1 MEEPAA
7 AEEWQGATQK
17 RKAWAK
23 SRDSWQASEA
33 EDLSAAATQLARGE
47 EEEEDDEEEEEEEE
61 EDRERDHLAGGKL
74 PLAAESG
81 HSVPNEKIAIW
92 LKDCRTP
99 LGASLDEQSNPL
111 LKGMLVRNGGS
122 FEDDLSLGAEA
133 NHLRSDTHMETCN
146 GMLAKEKRLQFHQ
159 KGRSMNSTGSGKS
172 SATVSSVSEL
182 LELYEEDPEE
192 VLYNLGFGR
201 DEPDIASKIPAR
213 FFNSSSFARGID
225 IKVFL
230 NAQMQRMEVENPNFA
245 LTSRFRQIEVLTTV
259 ANAFSSLYSQVSG
272 TPLQKIGSMN
282 SVSSSKEASSPP
294 PLNRSNTASRLMKT
308 LSKLNL
314 CGAQQADSSGCSTP
328 SPVEKGKGPAET
340 ESEENDAKNDSKL
353 PKFSK
358 KKDSPSFLATVK
370 EEIASSQSNATDTHR
385 LEIVPAGTD
394 DKHENTVSAADVQNS
409 RLVSPQDRQCGESGL
424 LDPSSLSSSPSAPN
438 TTTCES
444 GAPAQ
449 RPPVASVGRE
459 PCMPLAN
466 PSVMNLMLQQK
477 DSFEM
482 EEIQSTEGDLPH
494 VPASHQLAVT
504 KSRKDQ
510 LLRTASQHSDS
521 SGFAEDSSTDCSP
534 FNQLQ
539 VQESLQGMGSS
550 ADSCDSETT
559 VTSHSEEQ
567 KTPIAKERPCFNKF
581 EEEEEEEEDDDEEDD
596 ISQVEK
602 GKVEA
607 YSENLRKDGKR
618 NCDYE
623 AEQNNGGESKSSHV
637 SKIVGGEDSSK
648 DEGIFSEQKELELLE
663 EGSDESD
670 VDNDTTFEFPQYQT
684 HHILKSLESLE
695 GDSSSP
701 SSLDRVHVALQRA
714 RMRVIGTSD
723 SRAGRSFFKSKDLLR
738 KQRQWL
744 AESGY
749 PLRRSQSLPTALLNP
764 VKVVS
769 SVNVQL
775 TPGKE
780 TLCGPPSFT
789 YKYTHMEEDEKLT
802 SEDDKQEDQAATS
815 QPVCKS
821 TLFIATSSSKREVPQ
836 AGLRRLSEAPSPTRG
851 QSCPLQT
858 PAHMS
863 QSTCSLHSLPAE
875 WLDRP
880 LCEHMRTLSTHSVPS
895 ISGSSLSALLSP
907 FSCPFSPRHSG
918 YSHRPHAINPP
929 STVEMQLRRVLHDI
943 RNSLQN
949 LSQYPVMR
957 GQDLSAATG
966 YTTQRSSILPLYE
979 NTFQELQVVR
989 RNLNLFRTQMMDLEL
1004 AMLRQQTT
1012 VYQHMTEEE
1021 RYEAD
1026 QLQSLRK
1033 SVRMELQEL
1042 EMQLEERLLALEDQL
1057 RSLHMS
1063 SPYRPQ
1069 THLGMYGSRSADNL
1083 SCPSPLNVIEPV
1095 SELMREQSFLKSE
1108 LGLGLGDLGL
1118 ENLPA
1123 EGTESVFSHGNSDSS
1138 SVCSTASRKA
1148 GVGSSELT
1156 GKSKSQSKKL
1166 YRASVALT
1174 PTPPVRT
1181 GTGQQVESSEEFA
1194 DSKPEMEHKLERVPL
1209 VPSFDEIHRSV
1220 EQEELQQVIRE
1231 RKPWQS
1237 AVSCAPC
1244 PKLLVRKKTNIGNC
1258 HDRHMGLSQCRNR
1271 YHVTQE

>member
-1 MEEPAA
+1 
-7 AEEWQGATQK
+7 
-17 RKAWAK
+17 
-23 SRDSWQASEA
+23 
-33 EDLSAAATQLARGE
+33 
-47 EEEEDDEEEEEEEE
+47 
-61 EDRERDHLAGGKL
+61 
-74 PLAAESG
+74 
-81 HSVPNEKIAIW
+81 
-92 LKDCRTP
+92 
-99 LGASLDEQSNPL
+99 
-111 LKGMLVRNGGS
+111 MLVRNGGS

-133 NHLRSDTHMETCN
+133 NHLRSDTQTETCN
-146 GMLAKEKRLQFHQ
+146 GVLAKDRRLQFHQ

-230 NAQMQRMEVENPNFA
+230 NAQIQRMEVENPSFA

-314 CGAQQADSSGCSTP
+314 YGTQQADGSSSSSP
-328 SPVEKGKGPAET
+328 SPVEKGKSLAEVG
-340 ESEENDAKNDSKL
+340 SEENDVKNESKL
-353 PKFSK
+353 QKYPK
-358 KKDSPSFLATVK
+358 KKDCPPFLAPVK
-370 EEIASSQSNATDTHR
+370 EEIGSSQTKAANAERPAHLPAETADAQEGTLPPADGQAGR
-385 LEIVPAGTD
+385 LA
-394 DKHENTVSAADVQNS
+394 SA
-409 RLVSPQDRQCGESGL
+409 QDRPCEELGL
-424 LDPSSLSSSPSAPN
+424 LDSPGLSSSSSTSDSSVLTQRLSTASA
-438 TTTCES
+438 
-444 GAPAQ
+444 
-449 RPPVASVGRE
+449 GRD
-459 PCMPLAN
+459 PCAPLAN
-466 PSVMNLMLQQK
+466 PSVTNLMLQQK

-494 VPASHQLAVT
+494 VSATHQLAVT

-521 SGFAEDSSTDCSP
+521 SGFAEDSTDCSP
-534 FNQLQ
+534 FSQLQ

-567 KTPIAKERPCFNKF
+567 KTPIAKEMPCFDKF
-581 EEEEEEEEDDDEEDD
+581 EEEEEDDDEEDYD
-596 ISQVEK
+596 DDEEDIISQVERQ
-602 GKVEA
+602 KVGP
-607 YSENLRKDGKR
+607 SSDRRRSGDRKISDCKT
-618 NCDYE
+618 
-623 AEQNNGGESKSSHV
+623 EQNQGQESKSSHV
-637 SKIVGGEDSSK
+637 SETVQGEVSSK
-648 DEGIFSEQKELELLE
+648 EEDISSEQKESNVLE
-663 EGSDESD
+663 EGS
-670 VDNDTTFEFPQYQT
+670 VFEFPEYHT
-684 HHILKSLESLE
+684 HHILKSMQSLE
-695 GDSSSP
+695 DGGSSP
-701 SSLDRVHVALQRA
+701 SPVDRVHVALQRA
-714 RMRVIGTSD
+714 EMRIISSPD
-723 SRAGRSFFKSKDLLR
+723 SKARCTLLKSKDLLR
-738 KQRQWL
+738 KQRLWF

-749 PLRRSQSLPTALLNP
+749 PLRRSQSLPTALLSP

-780 TLCGPPSFT
+780 TFCSPPSFT
-789 YKYTHMEEDEKLT
+789 YKYTQVEEDEKAA
-802 SEDDKQEDQAATS
+802 SENEDEATS
-815 QPVCKS
+815 SHPVCKS
-821 TLFIATSSSKREVPQ
+821 TLFIAPSSSKREVPQ
-836 AGLRRLSEAPSPTRG
+836 AGPSRLSEELSPTRV
-851 QSCPLQT
+851 QSCPLHT
-858 PAHMS
+858 PAAMS
-863 QSTCSLHSLPAE
+863 QSTCSLHSLPTE
-875 WLDRP
+875 WQDRP

-895 ISGSSLSALLSP
+895 ISGSSFNAMLSP
-907 FSCPFSPRHSG
+907 FSCPFFPRHG
-918 YSHRPHAINPP
+918 VPHRSLAMNPP

-1004 AMLRQQTT
+1004 TMLRQQTT

-1021 RYEAD
+1021 RFEAD

-1069 THLGMYGSRSADNL
+1069 THMGMYGSRSADNL
-1083 SCPSPLNVIEPV
+1083 LCPSPLNVIEPV
-1095 SELMREQSFLKSE
+1095 SELIREQSFLKSE
-1108 LGLGLGDLGL
+1108 LGLGLGELGL
-1118 ENLPA
+1118 ETLPA
-1123 EGTESVFSHGNSDSS
+1123 EGTESLFSHGNSDSS
-1138 SVCSTASRKA
+1138 SVCSGHTGRKA
-1148 GVGSSELT
+1148 
-1156 GKSKSQSKKL
+1156 KSQTKKL

-1174 PTPPVRT
+1174 PTPPVRA
-1181 GTGQQVESSEEFA
+1181 GTGQQVESSEEFV
-1194 DSKPEMEHKLERVPL
+1194 DSKPEVEHKLEKVPL
-1209 VPSFDEIHRSV
+1209 MPSVDEIHKAV

-1231 RKPWQS
+1231 IKESIVGEIRREIVS
-1237 AVSCAPC
+1237 GLLAAVSPQSRSSTA
-1244 PKLLVRKKTNIGNC
+1244 KQ
-1258 HDRHMGLSQCRNR
+1258 D
-1271 YHVTQE
+1271 TQP

>member
-1 MEEPAA
+1 
-7 AEEWQGATQK
+7 
-17 RKAWAK
+17 
-23 SRDSWQASEA
+23 
-33 EDLSAAATQLARGE
+33 
-47 EEEEDDEEEEEEEE
+47 
-61 EDRERDHLAGGKL
+61 
-74 PLAAESG
+74 
-81 HSVPNEKIAIW
+81 
-92 LKDCRTP
+92 
-99 LGASLDEQSNPL
+99 
-111 LKGMLVRNGGS
+111 NGV
-122 FEDDLSLGAEA
+122 
-133 NHLRSDTHMETCN
+133 
-146 GMLAKEKRLQFHQ
+146 LAKDRRLQFHQ

-213 FFNSSSFARGID
+213 FFNSASFARGID

-230 NAQMQRMEVENPNFA
+230 NAQIQRMEVENPSFA

-314 CGAQQADSSGCSTP
+314 CGTQQADGSSSSSP
-328 SPVEKGKGPAET
+328 SPVEKGRSPAEVGN
-340 ESEENDAKNDSKL
+340 EENDVKNESKL
-353 PKFSK
+353 PKYPK
-358 KKDSPSFLATVK
+358 KKDCPSFLATVK
-370 EEIASSQSNATDTHR
+370 EEIGSSQTKAANAERPVHLPAVTGDAQEGTVPPADGQSGR
-385 LEIVPAGTD
+385 LA
-394 DKHENTVSAADVQNS
+394 SA
-409 RLVSPQDRQCGESGL
+409 QDRPCEEPGL
-424 LDPSSLSSSPSAPN
+424 LDSPGLSSSSS
-438 TTTCES
+438 TSDSSVLT
-444 GAPAQ
+444 Q
-449 RPPVASVGRE
+449 RLCTASPGRD
-459 PCMPLAN
+459 PCAPLAN
-466 PSVMNLMLQQK
+466 PSVTNLMLQQK

-494 VPASHQLAVT
+494 VSATHQLAVT

-521 SGFAEDSSTDCSP
+521 SGFAEDSTDCSP

-567 KTPIAKERPCFNKF
+567 KTPIAKELPCFDKF
-581 EEEEEEEEDDDEEDD
+581 EEEEEGDDDEEDYD
-596 ISQVEK
+596 DDEEDIISQVERR
-602 GKVEA
+602 KVGA
-607 YSENLRKDGKR
+607 SSDSRRSEDRKISDCK
-618 NCDYE
+618 
-623 AEQNNGGESKSSHV
+623 AEQNQGQESKSSHISQTV
-637 SKIVGGEDSSK
+637 QGAVSSK
-648 DEGIFSEQKELELLE
+648 KEGISSEQKESDLLE
-663 EGSDESD
+663 EGN
-670 VDNDTTFEFPQYQT
+670 VFEFPQYHT
-684 HHILKSLESLE
+684 HHILKSMQSLE
-695 GDSSSP
+695 GDGSSP
-701 SSLDRVHVALQRA
+701 SSVDRVQVALQRA
-714 RMRVIGTSD
+714 EMRIINSPD
-723 SRAGRSFFKSKDLLR
+723 SKARCTLLKSKDLLR
-738 KQRQWL
+738 KQRLWF

-780 TLCGPPSFT
+780 TLCSPLSFT
-789 YKYTHMEEDEKLT
+789 YKYTQVEEDEKAASENDR
-802 SEDDKQEDQAATS
+802 SEDEAAS
-815 QPVCKS
+815 SHPVCKS
-821 TLFIATSSSKREVPQ
+821 TLFIAPSSSKKEAPQ
-836 AGLRRLSEAPSPTRG
+836 AGPSRLSEELSPTRV
-851 QSCPLQT
+851 QSCPLHT
-858 PAHMS
+858 PAAMS

-875 WLDRP
+875 WQDRP
-880 LCEHMRTLSTHSVPS
+880 LCEHMRTLSSHSVPS
-895 ISGSSLSALLSP
+895 ISGSSFSAMLSP
-907 FSCPFSPRHSG
+907 FSCPFFPRHG
-918 YSHRPHAINPP
+918 APHRPLAMNPP

-1004 AMLRQQTT
+1004 TMLRQQTT

-1021 RYEAD
+1021 RFEAD

-1069 THLGMYGSRSADNL
+1069 THIGMYGSRSADNL

-1095 SELMREQSFLKSE
+1095 SELIREQSFLKSE
-1108 LGLGLGDLGL
+1108 LGLGLGELGL
-1118 ENLPA
+1118 ETLPA

-1138 SVCSTASRKA
+1138 SVCSGHTGRKA
-1148 GVGSSELT
+1148 
-1156 GKSKSQSKKL
+1156 KSQSKKL

-1174 PTPPVRT
+1174 PTPPVRA
-1181 GTGQQVESSEEFA
+1181 GTGQQVESSEELE
-1194 DSKPEMEHKLERVPL
+1194 DSKPEVEHKLEKVPL
-1209 VPSFDEIHRSV
+1209 MPSVDEIHKAV

-1231 RKPWQS
+1231 IKESIVGEIRREIVS
-1237 AVSCAPC
+1237 GLLAAVSPQSRSATA
-1244 PKLLVRKKTNIGNC
+1244 KQ
-1258 HDRHMGLSQCRNR
+1258 D
-1271 YHVTQE
+1271 TQP

>member
-1 MEEPAA
+1 
-7 AEEWQGATQK
+7 
-17 RKAWAK
+17 
-23 SRDSWQASEA
+23 
-33 EDLSAAATQLARGE
+33 
-47 EEEEDDEEEEEEEE
+47 
-61 EDRERDHLAGGKL
+61 
-74 PLAAESG
+74 
-81 HSVPNEKIAIW
+81 
-92 LKDCRTP
+92 RTP

-133 NHLRSDTHMETCN
+133 NHLRTDTQTETCN
-146 GMLAKEKRLQFHQ
+146 GVLAKDRRLQFHQ

-230 NAQMQRMEVENPNFA
+230 NAQIQRMEVENPSFA

-314 CGAQQADSSGCSTP
+314 CGTQQADGSSSSSP
-328 SPVEKGKGPAET
+328 SPVEKGKSPAEVG
-340 ESEENDAKNDSKL
+340 SEENDVKNESKL
-353 PKFSK
+353 PKYPK
-358 KKDSPSFLATVK
+358 KKDCPSFLATVK
-370 EEIASSQSNATDTHR
+370 EEIGSSQTKAANTDR
-385 LEIVPAGTD
+385 PAHLPAVTD
-394 DKHENTVSAADVQNS
+394 DAQEGTVPPADGQGG
-409 RLVSPQDRQCGESGL
+409 RLAGAQDRPCEEPGL
-424 LDPSSLSSSPSAPN
+424 LDSPGLSSSSSTSDSSVLTQRLSTASPGRDPCAPL
-438 TTTCES
+438 T
-444 GAPAQ
+444 
-449 RPPVASVGRE
+449 
-459 PCMPLAN
+459 N
-466 PSVMNLMLQQK
+466 PSITNLMLQQK

-494 VPASHQLAVT
+494 VSATHQLAVT

-521 SGFAEDSSTDCSP
+521 SGFAEDSTDSSP

-567 KTPIAKERPCFNKF
+567 KTPIAKELPCFDKF
-581 EEEEEEEEDDDEEDD
+581 EEEEEEDDDDDEDYDDDEEDI
-596 ISQVEK
+596 ISQVERR
-602 GKVEA
+602 KVGA
-607 YSENLRKDGKR
+607 SSDRRRSEDRKIS
-618 NCDYE
+618 DYKT
-623 AEQNNGGESKSSHV
+623 EQNQGQESKSSHISETV
-637 SKIVGGEDSSK
+637 KGEVSSK
-648 DEGIFSEQKELELLE
+648 EEDVSSEPKESDLLE
-663 EGSDESD
+663 EGS
-670 VDNDTTFEFPQYQT
+670 VFEFPQYHT
-684 HHILKSLESLE
+684 HHILKSMQSLE
-695 GDSSSP
+695 DGGSSP
-701 SSLDRVHVALQRA
+701 SSVDRVHVALQRA
-714 RMRVIGTSD
+714 EMRIISSPD
-723 SRAGRSFFKSKDLLR
+723 SKARCTLLKSKDLLR
-738 KQRQWL
+738 KQRLWF

-749 PLRRSQSLPTALLNP
+749 PLRRSQSLPTALLSP

-780 TLCGPPSFT
+780 TLCSPPSFT
-789 YKYTHMEEDEKLT
+789 YKYTRVEEDEKAASENDR
-802 SEDDKQEDQAATS
+802 SEDEAAS
-815 QPVCKS
+815 SHPVCKS
-821 TLFIATSSSKREVPQ
+821 TLFIAPSSSKKEVPQ
-836 AGLRRLSEAPSPTRG
+836 AGLSRLSEELSPSRV
-851 QSCPLQT
+851 QSCPLHT
-858 PAHMS
+858 PAAMS
-863 QSTCSLHSLPAE
+863 QSTCSLHSLPTE
-875 WLDRP
+875 WQDRP

-895 ISGSSLSALLSP
+895 ISGSSFSTMLSP
-907 FSCPFSPRHSG
+907 FSCPFFPRHG
-918 YSHRPHAINPP
+918 VPHRPLAMNPP

-1004 AMLRQQTT
+1004 TMLRQQTT

-1057 RSLHMS
+1057 RGLHMS

-1069 THLGMYGSRSADNL
+1069 THIGMYGSRSADNL

-1108 LGLGLGDLGL
+1108 LGLGLGELGL
-1118 ENLPA
+1118 ETLPA
-1123 EGTESVFSHGNSDSS
+1123 EGTESIFSHGNSDSS
-1138 SVCSTASRKA
+1138 SVCSGHTGRKA
-1148 GVGSSELT
+1148 
-1156 GKSKSQSKKL
+1156 KSQSKKL

-1174 PTPPVRT
+1174 PTPPVRA
-1181 GTGQQVESSEEFA
+1181 GQQVESSEELA
-1194 DSKPEMEHKLERVPL
+1194 DSKPEVEHKLEKVPL
-1209 VPSFDEIHRSV
+1209 MPSADEIHKAV

-1231 RKPWQS
+1231 IKESIVGEIRREIVS
-1237 AVSCAPC
+1237 GLLAAVSPQSRAATA
-1244 PKLLVRKKTNIGNC
+1244 KQ
-1258 HDRHMGLSQCRNR
+1258 D
-1271 YHVTQE
+1271 

>member
-1 MEEPAA
+1 
-7 AEEWQGATQK
+7 
-17 RKAWAK
+17 
-23 SRDSWQASEA
+23 
-33 EDLSAAATQLARGE
+33 
-47 EEEEDDEEEEEEEE
+47 
-61 EDRERDHLAGGKL
+61 
-74 PLAAESG
+74 
-81 HSVPNEKIAIW
+81 
-92 LKDCRTP
+92 
-99 LGASLDEQSNPL
+99 
-111 LKGMLVRNGGS
+111 MLVRNGGS

-133 NHLRSDTHMETCN
+133 NHLRSDTQVETCN
-146 GMLAKEKRLQFHQ
+146 GVVAKERRLQFHQ
-159 KGRSMNSTGSGKS
+159 RGRSMNSTGSGKS

-230 NAQMQRMEVENPNFA
+230 NAQIQRMEVENPNFA

-314 CGAQQADSSGCSTP
+314 YGTQQADGSSCSIP
-328 SPVEKGKGPAET
+328 SPVEKGTSLAESG
-340 ESEENDAKNDSKL
+340 SEESDVKNESKL
-353 PKFSK
+353 PKLSK
-358 KKDSPSFLATVK
+358 KRDSSSFLATVK
-370 EEIASSQSNATDTHR
+370 EELANSQTSAMDTHKPANF
-385 LEIVPAGTD
+385 PAGTG
-394 DKHENTVSAADVQNS
+394 DKQEGTVPPAEEQNS
-409 RLVSPQDRQCGESGL
+409 RSTSAQERPCEEFGL
-424 LDPSSLSSSPSAPN
+424 MDLPGLSSSSSSSNSSASTQRLPSAL
-438 TTTCES
+438 S
-444 GAPAQ
+444 GRDSCA
-449 RPPVASVGRE
+449 
-459 PCMPLAN
+459 PLAN
-466 PSVMNLMLQQK
+466 PSIMNLMVQQK

-494 VPASHQLAVT
+494 VPASHQLTVT

-559 VTSHSEEQ
+559 VTSHSEDQ
-567 KTPIAKERPCFNKF
+567 KTPLAKELPCFSKF
-581 EEEEEEEEDDDEEDD
+581 EDEEEDDDEEDND
-596 ISQVEK
+596 DDEEDVISQVERRK
-602 GKVEA
+602 LGIPENRT
-607 YSENLRKDGKR
+607 SEDRKII
-618 NCDYE
+618 DYE
-623 AEQNNGGESKSSHV
+623 TEQNQGGESKSSHISEIVQGEV
-637 SKIVGGEDSSK
+637 SAKEDDIS
-648 DEGIFSEQKELELLE
+648 SEQKELDLLE
-663 EGSDESD
+663 EGS
-670 VDNDTTFEFPQYQT
+670 VFEFPQYHT
-684 HHILKSLESLE
+684 HHILKSMESLS
-695 GDSSSP
+695 GGGSSQ
-701 SSLDRVHVALQRA
+701 SSVDRVHVALQRA
-714 RMRVIGTSD
+714 EMRIVSTSD
-723 SRAGRSFFKSKDLLR
+723 SRAGRTLLKSKDLLR
-738 KQRQWL
+738 KQRLWF

-775 TPGKE
+775 TPGKD
-780 TLCGPPSFT
+780 TLCSPPSFT
-789 YKYTHMEEDEKLT
+789 YQYTRLEEDEKVV
-802 SEDDKQEDQAATS
+802 SEKDKSEGEAAAS

-821 TLFIATSSSKREVPQ
+821 TLFIAPSSSKKEVSQTGPN
-836 AGLRRLSEAPSPTRG
+836 RLSEEPSPTRV
-851 QSCPLQT
+851 QSCLLHT

-875 WLDRP
+875 WQDRP
-880 LCEHMRTLSTHSVPS
+880 LCEHVRTLSTHSVPS
-895 ISGSSLSALLSP
+895 VSSSSFSTSLSP
-907 FSCPFSPRHSG
+907 FTSPFSPRYAG
-918 YSHRPHAINPP
+918 FPRRPHAINPP

-949 LSQYPVMR
+949 LSQNPVMR
-957 GQDLSAATG
+957 SQDLSAAMG
-966 YTTQRSSILPLYE
+966 YTTQRPSILPLYE

-1004 AMLRQQTT
+1004 TMLRQQTT
-1012 VYQHMTEEE
+1012 VYQHMTEDE
-1021 RYEAD
+1021 RFEAD

-1042 EMQLEERLLALEDQL
+1042 ELQLEERLLALEDQL

-1069 THLGMYGSRSADNL
+1069 THVGMYGSRSADNL

-1095 SELMREQSFLKSE
+1095 SELIREQSFLKSE
-1108 LGLGLGDLGL
+1108 LGLGLGDIGL
-1118 ENLPA
+1118 ETLPA

-1138 SVCSTASRKA
+1138 SVCSGHTGRKA
-1148 GVGSSELT
+1148 ELT

-1174 PTPPVRT
+1174 PTPPVRACA
-1181 GTGQQVESSEEFA
+1181 GQPMETSEELG
-1194 DSKPEMEHKLERVPL
+1194 DSKPEVEHKLEKVPL
-1209 VPSFDEIHRSV
+1209 VPSLEEIHKTV
-1220 EQEELQQVIRE
+1220 EQDELQQVIRE
-1231 RKPWQS
+1231 IKESIVGEIRREIVS
-1237 AVSCAPC
+1237 GLLAAVSPQSRSATA
-1244 PKLLVRKKTNIGNC
+1244 KQ
-1258 HDRHMGLSQCRNR
+1258 D
-1271 YHVTQE
+1271 TQP

>member
-1 MEEPAA
+1 
-7 AEEWQGATQK
+7 
-17 RKAWAK
+17 
-23 SRDSWQASEA
+23 
-33 EDLSAAATQLARGE
+33 
-47 EEEEDDEEEEEEEE
+47 
-61 EDRERDHLAGGKL
+61 
-74 PLAAESG
+74 
-81 HSVPNEKIAIW
+81 
-92 LKDCRTP
+92 RTP

-122 FEDDLSLGAEA
+122 FEDDLSLGAEGVF
-133 NHLRSDTHMETCN
+133 SICIDSN
-146 GMLAKEKRLQFHQ
+146 GVLAKEKRLQFHQ

-230 NAQMQRMEVENPNFA
+230 NAQIQRMEVENPNFA

-314 CGAQQADSSGCSTP
+314 CGTQQADGSSCPAP
-328 SPVEKGKGPAET
+328 SPVEKAKSPAELG
-340 ESEENDAKNDSKL
+340 SEENDVKNESKL
-353 PKFSK
+353 PKHSK

-370 EEIASSQSNATDTHR
+370 EEIASSQTSAADTR
-385 LEIVPAGTD
+385 KPANLAAGTD
-394 DKHENTVSAADVQNS
+394 DKQEGTVLPAVVQSS
-409 RLVSPQDRQCGESGL
+409 RLASAQDRPCEESGL
-424 LDPSSLSSSPSAPN
+424 LDSPSLSSSSS
-438 TTTCES
+438 TSSSSTSTQRL
-444 GAPAQ
+444 PA
-449 RPPVASVGRE
+449 ASPGRD
-459 PCMPLAN
+459 PCAPLAN
-466 PSVMNLMLQQK
+466 PSIMNLMLQQK

-494 VPASHQLAVT
+494 VTASHQLAVT

-567 KTPIAKERPCFNKF
+567 KTPIAKELPCFNKF
-581 EEEEEEEEDDDEEDD
+581 EEEEEDDDDDDDDNDEEDI
-596 ISQVEK
+596 ISQIERRK
-602 GKVEA
+602 A
-607 YSENLRKDGKR
+607 RAPSENRRSEDRKII
-618 NCDYE
+618 DYE
-623 AEQNNGGESKSSHV
+623 TEQNQGGESKSSHISETV
-637 SKIVGGEDSSK
+637 QGEVSSK
-648 DEGIFSEQKELELLE
+648 EEDISSERKELDLLE
-663 EGSDESD
+663 EGS
-670 VDNDTTFEFPQYQT
+670 VFEFPQYHT
-684 HHILKSLESLE
+684 HHILKSMESLE
-695 GDSSSP
+695 GGGSSP
-701 SSLDRVHVALQRA
+701 LSMDRVHVALQRA
-714 RMRVIGTSD
+714 EMRIVSTSD
-723 SRAGRSFFKSKDLLR
+723 SRAGRTLLKSKDLLR
-738 KQRQWL
+738 KQRLWF

-780 TLCGPPSFT
+780 TLCSPPSFT
-789 YKYTHMEEDEKLT
+789 YKYTRVEEDEKPA
-802 SEDDKQEDQAATS
+802 SENDKSEGEAAAS

-821 TLFIATSSSKREVPQ
+821 TLFIAPSSSKKEVPQ
-836 AGLRRLSEAPSPTRG
+836 TGPNRLSAEPSPTRV
-851 QSCPLQT
+851 QSCPLHA

-875 WLDRP
+875 WQDRP
-880 LCEHMRTLSTHSVPS
+880 LCEHMRTLSTHSIPS
-895 ISGSSLSALLSP
+895 ISGSSFGGLLSP
-907 FSCPFSPRHSG
+907 FSCPFSPRHAG
-918 YSHRPHAINPP
+918 FPHRPHAINPP
-929 STVEMQLRRVLHDI
+929 STVEMQLRRVLS
-943 RNSLQN
+943 SLQN

-957 GQDLSAATG
+957 GQDLSAATS

-1004 AMLRQQTT
+1004 TMLRQQTT

-1069 THLGMYGSRSADNL
+1069 THIGMYGSRSADNL

-1095 SELMREQSFLKSE
+1095 SELIREQSFLKSE

-1118 ENLPA
+1118 ETLPA

-1138 SVCSTASRKA
+1138 SVCSSHAGRKA

-1174 PTPPVRT
+1174 PTPPVRA
-1181 GTGQQVESSEEFA
+1181 GAGQQVESSEELA
-1194 DSKPEMEHKLERVPL
+1194 DSKPEVEHKLEKVPL
-1209 VPSFDEIHRSV
+1209 VPSVDEIHKSV

-1231 RKPWQS
+1231 IKESIVGEIRREIVS
-1237 AVSCAPC
+1237 GLLAAVSPQSRSATA
-1244 PKLLVRKKTNIGNC
+1244 KQ
-1258 HDRHMGLSQCRNR
+1258 D
-1271 YHVTQE
+1271 TQ

>member
-1 MEEPAA
+1 
-7 AEEWQGATQK
+7 
-17 RKAWAK
+17 
-23 SRDSWQASEA
+23 
-33 EDLSAAATQLARGE
+33 
-47 EEEEDDEEEEEEEE
+47 
-61 EDRERDHLAGGKL
+61 
-74 PLAAESG
+74 
-81 HSVPNEKIAIW
+81 
-92 LKDCRTP
+92 
-99 LGASLDEQSNPL
+99 
-111 LKGMLVRNGGS
+111 MLVRNGGS

-133 NHLRSDTHMETCN
+133 NQLQSDTQMETCN
-146 GMLAKEKRLQFHQ
+146 GVLAKERRLQFHQ

-213 FFNSSSFARGID
+213 FFNTSSFARGID

-230 NAQMQRMEVENPNFA
+230 NAQIQRMEVENPNFA

-282 SVSSSKEASSPP
+282 SMSSSKEASSPP

-314 CGAQQADSSGCSTP
+314 CGTQPTDGSGCSIP
-328 SPVEKGKGPAET
+328 SPIEKGKCPAESG
-340 ESEENDAKNDSKL
+340 SEENDVKNESKL
-353 PKFSK
+353 AKYSK

-370 EEIASSQSNATDTHR
+370 EEIASSQTNAVDTHK
-385 LEIVPAGTD
+385 LANLPAGTED
-394 DKHENTVSAADVQNS
+394 EREGMVPPVDVQS
-409 RLVSPQDRQCGESGL
+409 SILASAQDTPCEESGP
-424 LDPSSLSSSPSAPN
+424 LDSPSLSSSSSTSKSSAS
-438 TTTCES
+438 TQRL
-444 GAPAQ
+444 PATLPD
-449 RPPVASVGRE
+449 RD
-459 PCMPLAN
+459 PCAPLAN
-466 PSVMNLMLQQK
+466 PSIMNLMLQQK

-510 LLRTASQHSDS
+510 LLRSASQHSDS

-567 KTPIAKERPCFNKF
+567 KPPTAKELPCCNKF
-581 EEEEEEEEDDDEEDD
+581 EEEDDDDEENDDDEEDI
-596 ISQVEK
+596 ISQVERR
-602 GKVEA
+602 KVGA
-607 YSENLRKDGKR
+607 PSENRRSEGRKII
-618 NCDYE
+618 DYE
-623 AEQNNGGESKSSHV
+623 TEQNQGGESKSSHV
-637 SKIVGGEDSSK
+637 LETVQGEVGSKEEDISS
-648 DEGIFSEQKELELLE
+648 GQKELDLLE
-663 EGSDESD
+663 EGS
-670 VDNDTTFEFPQYQT
+670 VFEFPQYHT
-684 HHILKSLESLE
+684 HHILKSMESVE
-695 GDSSSP
+695 GGGSSS
-701 SSLDRVHVALQRA
+701 SSVDRVHVALQRA
-714 RMRVIGTSD
+714 EMRIVSTSD
-723 SRAGRSFFKSKDLLR
+723 SRAGHTLLKSKDLLR
-738 KQRQWL
+738 KQRLWF

-749 PLRRSQSLPTALLNP
+749 PLRRSQSLPSALLNP

-780 TLCGPPSFT
+780 TLCSPPSFT
-789 YKYTHMEEDEKLT
+789 FKYTHVEEDEKVT
-802 SEDDKQEDQAATS
+802 PENDRSEGEAAAS

-821 TLFIATSSSKREVPQ
+821 TLFITPSSMLFIAPSSSKKEVPQ
-836 AGLRRLSEAPSPTRG
+836 SGPNRLFEDPSLSRV
-851 QSCPLQT
+851 QSCLLHM

-863 QSTCSLHSLPAE
+863 QSMCSLHSLPTE
-875 WLDRP
+875 WQDRP

-895 ISGSSLSALLSP
+895 ISGSSLGTLLSP
-907 FSCPFSPRHSG
+907 FSCPYSPRHAG
-918 YSHRPHAINPP
+918 FPHRPHAINPP
-929 STVEMQLRRVLHDI
+929 STGEMQLRRVLHAI

-957 GQDLSAATG
+957 GQDLSVATG

-1004 AMLRQQTT
+1004 TMLRQQTT

-1026 QLQSLRK
+1026 QLQCLRK

-1042 EMQLEERLLALEDQL
+1042 EMQLEERLLVLEDQL

-1069 THLGMYGSRSADNL
+1069 THVGMYESRSADNL

-1095 SELMREQSFLKSE
+1095 SELIREQSLLKSE
-1108 LGLGLGDLGL
+1108 LGLGL
-1118 ENLPA
+1118 ETLPA

-1138 SVCSTASRKA
+1138 SVCSSHAGRKA
-1148 GVGSSELT
+1148 DVGSSELI

-1174 PTPPVRT
+1174 PTPPVRA
-1181 GTGQQVESSEEFA
+1181 GAGQQVDSSEELV
-1194 DSKPEMEHKLERVPL
+1194 DSKPEMEHKHEKVPFMPL
-1209 VPSFDEIHRSV
+1209 VDDIHKSV

-1231 RKPWQS
+1231 IKESIVGEIRREIVS
-1237 AVSCAPC
+1237 GLLAAVSPQSRPATA
-1244 PKLLVRKKTNIGNC
+1244 KQ
-1258 HDRHMGLSQCRNR
+1258 D
-1271 YHVTQE
+1271 